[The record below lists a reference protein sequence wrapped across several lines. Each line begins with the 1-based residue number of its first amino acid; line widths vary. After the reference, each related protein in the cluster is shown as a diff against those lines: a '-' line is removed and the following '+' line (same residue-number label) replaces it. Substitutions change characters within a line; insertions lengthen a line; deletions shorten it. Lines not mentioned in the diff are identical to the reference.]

1 MHSWRIAREP
11 YAHEICIRINIYF
24 RAPPSTFSA
33 RPSGNNTMLQSTAS
47 SFGTFSFWTRSK
59 AALYSRQLIQSTS
72 VQLCQCCWNPRQV
85 HLAHSPHPVHPLVLP
100 IRSITALQLEERS
113 KKKPAKVAGNV
124 KLLNSRIFPVAV
136 FSPVSNSLEIHHWQ
150 LFLTRACVQLLFKF
164 TAVCHEQVNEFRSQS
179 DGTGFK
185 WINDPI
191 TIWTRLTSEWKVTS
205 WSDLTTK

>member
-1 MHSWRIAREP
+1 M
-11 YAHEICIRINIYF
+11 EITLCCRAQLLLLGLFHFGQDQKLLFTHVSSYSPRLCNCVSAVEIRV
-24 RAPPSTFSA
+24 R
-33 RPSGNNTMLQSTAS
+33 
-47 SFGTFSFWTRSK
+47 
-59 AALYSRQLIQSTS
+59 STS
-72 VQLCQCCWNPRQV
+72 HTAPTPCTHSFCQLG
-85 HLAHSPHPVHPLVLP
+85 
-100 IRSITALQLEERS
+100 QLRLCNLKRGA
-113 KKKPAKVAGNV
+113 KKKTAKVSGNV

-164 TAVCHEQVNEFRSQS
+164 TAVCHEPVNEFRSRS